1 MRLSAFLLLLIT
13 IHSVRADT
21 VYVRDTLYVP
31 IRGGQSS
38 EHRILHSG
46 VRSGTQLEHLEEN
59 DDTKYSKVRMK
70 SGLEGWIQTQY
81 LVAEPIAED
90 QVKDAN
96 SQVARLK
103 EQYRVALLQID
114 EFKTTSNQLDQSRVE
129 LQAENQELSEELERI
144 TTLAARVIAIDD
156 ENRML
161 KEEQASLLRNIY
173 SLDAANQELQD
184 DSNES
189 WFLRGVGT
197 VLMGLLF
204 GFWVARRI
212 YQKRSSGGWA

>member
-1 MRLSAFLLLLIT
+1 M
-13 IHSVRADT
+13 
-21 VYVRDTLYVP
+21 
-31 IRGGQSS
+31 
-38 EHRILHSG
+38 
-46 VRSGTQLEHLEEN
+46 
-59 DDTKYSKVRMK
+59 
-70 SGLEGWIQTQY
+70 QTQY

-114 EFKTTSNQLDQSRVE
+114 EFKTASNQLDQSRVE
-129 LQAENQELSEELERI
+129 LQAETQELSEELERI

-161 KEEQASLLRNIY
+161 KEEQASLHRNID
-173 SLDAANQELQD
+173 SLDVANQELQA
-184 DSNES
+184 DSNQS
-189 WFLRGVGT
+189 WFLRGAGT

-212 YQKRSSGGWA
+212 YQKRSTGGWA